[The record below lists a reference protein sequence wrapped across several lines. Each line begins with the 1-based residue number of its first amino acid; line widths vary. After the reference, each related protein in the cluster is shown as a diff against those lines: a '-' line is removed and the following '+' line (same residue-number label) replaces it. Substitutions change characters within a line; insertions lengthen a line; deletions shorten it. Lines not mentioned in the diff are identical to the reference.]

1 LKNTPRKEDF
11 EERNQI
17 SVHDEYF
24 KANTTIGGNNKNSV
38 GNETFDSIEGPRLDY
53 PSGIMH
59 VHGDTYDGTHSLN
72 MIQGLENKNSFTYIE
87 HKAKEQKNNLES
99 DLQEIKEVYSN
110 FKHNVEN
117 SIKRSSNNK
126 SPNNV

>member
-1 LKNTPRKEDF
+1 LKNTPRKE
-11 EERNQI
+11 EYQERNQI

-53 PSGIMH
+53 PSGIIY
-59 VHGDTYDGTHSLN
+59 VDGDTYDGSHSLN
-72 MIQGLENKNSFTYIE
+72 MKQGLDNKNSFTFIE
-87 HKAKEQKNNLES
+87 HKAKEKKNNLES
-99 DLQEIKEVYSN
+99 ELQEIKEVYSN
-110 FKHNVEN
+110 FKQNVEN